1 MYQMLRLIIAAIAI
15 AFVGLPASV
24 SAQIVATQIRLTE
37 KQVEGFIAAQN
48 GISAVVEKMQSTAFS
63 DEANAKYRAEL
74 DAVTKRQGFKTF
86 AEYEAVTANICLVM
100 AMIDP
105 QTRVFTDPQLA
116 IKKEIAKTTADKTI
130 PDTEK
135 KELLQ
140 ELNQAL
146 KSAEPIQFSGNVELV
161 QKYYDKI
168 DAMTIATYDADRVLD
183 FDRRA
188 HDQRMIEK
196 RLILLIVALAV

>member
-1 MYQMLRLIIAAIAI
+1 MYQMLRLIIAVIAV
-15 AFVGLPASV
+15 AFVSFPAQV
-24 SAQIVATQIRLTE
+24 SAQIVATQMKLTE
-37 KQVEGFIAAQN
+37 KHVEGFIAAQK
-48 GISAVVEKMQSTAFS
+48 GVTAVVEKMQSAAFS
-63 DEANAKYRAEL
+63 GEANAKYRAEL
-74 DAVTKRQGFKTF
+74 EAVTKRHGFKDF

-100 AMIDP
+100 ALIDP

-146 KSAEPIQFSGNVELV
+146 KSAEPIQFPSNIEVVE
-161 QKYYDKI
+161 KYYDKI
-168 DAMTIATYDADRVLD
+168 DVTTIAAYDGDKL
-183 FDRRA
+183 
-188 HDQRMIEK
+188 
-196 RLILLIVALAV
+196 